1 MVVTTRYS
9 NISITEV
16 GICTTCRICF
26 TDYNLQIFAVENEL
40 SFVACYG
47 KVSTS
52 SKLLQQY
59 QSDYTERVKWIP
71 GVGVAVGSN
80 ISVQEMN
87 FISQKSELVVTK
99 TLHVADSSNGT
110 EFTSDI
116 SNCSGDDIIDCAAKL

>member
-1 MVVTTRYS
+1 MLY
-9 NISITEV
+9 
-16 GICTTCRICF
+16 C
-26 TDYNLQIFAVENEL
+26 LQIFAVESVL
-40 SFVACYG
+40 SFAACYG

-52 SKLLQQY
+52 NKLLQQY
-59 QSDYTERVKWIP
+59 QSNYMESVKWIP

-99 TLHVADSSNGT
+99 IFCVADNSNGT

-116 SNCSGDDIIDCAAKL
+116 SNRSGDDIIDCAAKL

>member
-1 MVVTTRYS
+1 MF
-9 NISITEV
+9 NITEV
-16 GICTTCRICF
+16 GIHLHVES
-26 TDYNLQIFAVENEL
+26 DYNLQIFVVENEL
-40 SFVACYG
+40 SFVARYG

-52 SKLLQQY
+52 NKLLQQY
-59 QSDYTERVKWIP
+59 QSDYMESVKWIP

-87 FISQKSELVVTK
+87 ISQKSELVVTK

-116 SNCSGDDIIDCAAKL
+116 SNRSGDDIIDCAAKL

>member
-1 MVVTTRYS
+1 M
-9 NISITEV
+9 
-16 GICTTCRICF
+16 
-26 TDYNLQIFAVENEL
+26 QIFAVESEL
-40 SFVACYG
+40 SFAACYC

-80 ISVQEMN
+80 ISVQENEEMN
-87 FISQKSELVVTK
+87 FISRKSELVVTK
-99 TLHVADSSNGT
+99 TLNVADSSNGT

-116 SNCSGDDIIDCAAKL
+116 SNRSGDDIIDCAAK